1 MLVAVTTRNYN
12 ARNYNV
18 RVATLDDAK
27 DVARLYVSLQRHH
40 VRLQPGNPRYHVAG
54 TKWSELARAAIEDPK
69 ADVFVVEDA
78 AEAGTTIGMMKLVYA
93 DKPWGVSC
101 EVDTMIVDSRHRNHG
116 IGTIM
121 LEAAEERA
129 KQKGAAGLRV
139 DVLLENYDGRRFYE
153 RAGYEAI
160 AVRYGKRI

>member
-1 MLVAVTTRNYN
+1 MLAAVTTRNYK
-12 ARNYNV
+12 V

-40 VRLQPGNPRYHVAG
+40 VRLQPGNPRYHVG
-54 TKWSELARAAIEDPK
+54 DTKWTELARASIEDPT
-69 ADVFVVEDA
+69 ADVFVVED
-78 AEAGTTIGMMKLVYA
+78 GDMMIGMMKLAYV

-101 EVDTMIVDSRHRNHG
+101 EIDTMIVDSRHRNRG
-116 IGTIM
+116 LGTIM

-129 KQKGAAGLRV
+129 KQMGAAGLRV

-153 RAGYEAI
+153 RAGYETI